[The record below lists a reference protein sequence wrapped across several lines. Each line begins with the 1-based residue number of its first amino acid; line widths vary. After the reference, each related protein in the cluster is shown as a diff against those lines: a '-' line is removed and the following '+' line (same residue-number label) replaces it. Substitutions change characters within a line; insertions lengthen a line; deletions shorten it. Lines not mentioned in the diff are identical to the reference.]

1 MTLRVVSV
9 GPSAF
14 AALRQ
19 GGAVRG
25 HKAPEGGVEPEET
38 LRMLESLARDLRAAQ
53 GWGTFLALDEGEV
66 VASLA
71 VKRPVAGGVA
81 EIGYG
86 VAPARRGRGIGTA
99 AVILLCDALAER
111 GVRSV
116 TAETAAENAASIRV
130 MEKAGFRR
138 VGTRADAA
146 EGALVLW
153 EKALA

>member
-9 GPSAF
+9 GPSAY

-38 LRMLESLARDLRAAQ
+38 LRSLESLARDLRAAQ
-53 GWGTFLALDEGEV
+53 GWGTFLALLDGEV

-71 VKRPVAGGVA
+71 VKRPVEDGVA

-86 VAPARRGRGIGTA
+86 VAPSRRGKGIGTA
-99 AVILLCDALAER
+99 AVGLLCEALAER
-111 GVRSV
+111 GVRVV
-116 TAETAAENAASIRV
+116 TAETAVENAASIRV

-138 VGTRADAA
+138 VGAREDEAD
-146 EGALVLW
+146 GALILW
-153 EKALA
+153 ERALA

>member
-9 GPSAF
+9 GPSAY

-66 VASLA
+66 VGSLA
-71 VKRPVAGGVA
+71 VKRPVEDGVA

-86 VAPARRGRGIGTA
+86 VAPARRGKGIGTA
-99 AVILLCDALAER
+99 AVGLLCEALAER
-111 GVRSV
+111 GVRV
-116 TAETAAENAASIRV
+116 ITAETAVENAASIRV
-130 MEKAGFRR
+130 MEKAGFQR
-138 VGTRADAA
+138 VSAREDD
-146 EGALVLW
+146 EDGALILW
-153 EKALA
+153 ERALA